1 MTVGQQIK
9 ESVLGRIAN
18 NGVISFMRNAKWRI
32 GPKVIHVRF
41 RSSPKSGAVFSYNI
55 NKNTLTADFELWICC
70 DADTFYLFPS
80 QIMRDIYE
88 DPDAY
93 VDRHHPDIR
102 VAEVD
107 TQVHRLLFGKGGK
120 SLDASPYFRSVL
132 QDS

>member
-1 MTVGQQIK
+1 VTVGQQIK

-18 NGVISFMRNAKWRI
+18 GHAFSFMGNAKWRI
-32 GPKVIHVRF
+32 GQKVIHVRF
-41 RSSPKSGAVFSYNI
+41 CSSPKSGAIFPYNI
-55 NKNTLTADFELWICC
+55 NKNTLTADFELWICR

-120 SLDASPYFRSVL
+120 SFDASPYFRSVL